1 MSHVSLAMRED
12 FQNHKNKFSMKNKT
26 IFCIMLLA
34 ACAFSVQTE
43 AQIKVASTGNVGVA
57 IADTIEPL
65 SMLSIGCAGMN
76 DARVT
81 VCDSG
86 SHSGDQYGMVSHL
99 NMNLSNV
106 EMRSVWGKSTGV
118 ALNLTGVC
126 GEAIASSGLGT
137 IPSHPHPIGFRTSA
151 CGVYGIA
158 GGSIRDN
165 YGVYGQLQSGGGDGA
180 GVFGTTG
187 RNVLNI
193 GGRYAGFFNGQ
204 TKVNGDLYVWSCNI
218 FSPPNPIN
226 NTRNTN
232 SDMPD
237 RVLSLLPIQYQ
248 LPDSLMDDHRTHYGF
263 DAQELQKLFP
273 ELVHEDKVG
282 NVSINYVELIPLLV
296 QTIQK
301 LSAEVTELKLQ
312 K

>member
-1 MSHVSLAMRED
+1 
-12 FQNHKNKFSMKNKT
+12 MKNKI
-26 IFCIMLLA
+26 IFCAMLLA

-137 IPSHPHPIGFRTSA
+137 IPSHPHPIGFRTST

-180 GVFGTTG
+180 GVFGTTS

-248 LPDSLMDDHRTHYGF
+248 LPDSFMDDHRTHYGF